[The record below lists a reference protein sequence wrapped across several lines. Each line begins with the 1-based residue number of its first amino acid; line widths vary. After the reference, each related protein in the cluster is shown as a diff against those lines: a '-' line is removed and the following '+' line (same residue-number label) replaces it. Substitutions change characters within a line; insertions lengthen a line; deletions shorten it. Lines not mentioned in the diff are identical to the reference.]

1 MNQFN
6 NLCNLMKWM
15 ALAVLMSIVIFGCSS
30 GMPEQSA
37 PEEEYP
43 KQSVSVEENP
53 TGEIVIDDEMGKI
66 PPVIQENPE
75 ENPSGT
81 GEVALSPGPNG
92 GETRPTL
99 NPDNYD
105 AVLEVTKEIRMGTSG
120 TLSVWIGLEEY
131 ILKQSPNTERDTT
144 PLYSIRPYARIT
156 PHAPDFKVDPIE
168 AQCVKIDPTG
178 SAVLF
183 TLTPEKKGNFEV
195 GAKIDLFDNEDCSGV
210 PFPKNTQVVSV
221 KVTVDYNSRL
231 AEIWDVF
238 WEGFLRFWKIF
249 VALAFGALIF
259 VIRKFVKKKT
269 GYSEEGNEKTGEQEK
284 RQDD

>member
-1 MNQFN
+1 MNRYN
-6 NLCNLMKWM
+6 NLYNLVKRM
-15 ALAVLMSIVIFGCSS
+15 ALAVLVSMVIYGCSS
-30 GMPEQSA
+30 GMPEYNT
-37 PEEEYP
+37 PKEEYP
-43 KQSVSVEENP
+43 EQNIPAEENP
-53 TGEIVIDDEMGKI
+53 IEEKVDIPDILEI
-66 PPVIQENPE
+66 PE

-120 TLSVWIGLEEY
+120 TLSVWIGLEDY
-131 ILKQSPNTERDTT
+131 ILKQSANTERDTT

-156 PHAPDFKVDPIE
+156 PHAPDFKVDPME
-168 AQCVKIDPTG
+168 AQCVKIDSTG
-178 SAVLF
+178 SSVLF

-269 GYSEEGNEKTGEQEK
+269 GYSEEENEKTGEQKK